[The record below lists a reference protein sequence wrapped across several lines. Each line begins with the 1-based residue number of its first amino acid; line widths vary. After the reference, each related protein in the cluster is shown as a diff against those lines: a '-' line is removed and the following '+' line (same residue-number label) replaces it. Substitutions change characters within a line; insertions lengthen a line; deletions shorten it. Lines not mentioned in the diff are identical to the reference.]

1 MSTLETRE
9 AQFHRIYKFSAALW
23 YAVSTALTVVYAAR
37 ADMYHL
43 GISLGTF
50 MIPPFI
56 ALFHRL
62 FHLRPSWQLNT
73 LALGFIF
80 IAYPLGSCVDFY
92 RIVPGFD
99 KLAHALSGIFVSIL
113 CIALYCALNPARR
126 IRQQDMY
133 LALAFTFFGSMA
145 VAGMWE
151 LGEYAVSAIVEM
163 DLQRVAA
170 TGVSDSMNDM
180 LSCMAGTVA
189 ALPAVVSLAKGR
201 CGALTSPIR
210 AFVENNFP
218 KKD

>member
-1 MSTLETRE
+1 MSTPETRE
-9 AQFHRIYKFSAALW
+9 AQFHRIYRFSVALW
-23 YAVSTALTVVYAAR
+23 YAVSAALTVVYAVR

-50 MIPPFI
+50 VVPPFI

-62 FHLRPSWQLNT
+62 LHLRPSWQLNT
-73 LALGFIF
+73 LVLGFIF

-92 RIVPGFD
+92 RVVPCFD
-99 KLAHALSGIFVSIL
+99 KLAHTLSGVFVSVL
-113 CIALYCALNPARR
+113 CIVLYCALAPARR
-126 IRQQDMY
+126 IGPQDMY

-151 LGEYAVSAIVEM
+151 LGEYAVSAIVKM

-180 LSCMAGTVA
+180 LVCMAGTIA
-189 ALPAVVSLAKGR
+189 ALPAVARLAKGR
-201 CGALTSPIR
+201 RGVLTSPIR

-218 KKD
+218 KKG

>member
-1 MSTLETRE
+1 MSTLQARE
-9 AQFHRIYKFSAALW
+9 AQFHRIYRFCVAIWYVMSAAL
-23 YAVSTALTVVYAAR
+23 TAIYAAK

-62 FHLRPSWQLNT
+62 FRLRPSWQLNT

-80 IAYPLGSCVDFY
+80 IAYPLGGCVDFY
-92 RIVPGFD
+92 RVVPHFD
-99 KLAHALSGIFVSIL
+99 KLAHTLSGVFASVL
-113 CIALYCALNPARR
+113 CIALYCALAPAHR
-126 IRQQDMY
+126 IGPRDMY
-133 LALAFTFFGSMA
+133 LALTFTFFGSMA

-151 LGEYAVSAIVEM
+151 LGEYALSAIVKI

-180 LSCMAGTVA
+180 LVCMAGTIVT
-189 ALPAVVSLAKGR
+189 LPAVVRLARNRRGV
-201 CGALTSPIR
+201 LTSPIR

-218 KKD
+218 END